1 MKKILF
7 ACALANVA
15 AGICLWRMPG
25 ALPILRAADGAWVYP
40 QSSGSDDVHLLAAVL
55 MGFVFAAFMQLFP
68 RPVAAAAYTLNLAVL
83 LAACALVLL
92 AACALVSLDGS
103 LWAAAR
109 SGYPLPLLAVCLAH
123 LPVLFWLRPLFR
135 QPAHQSD

>member
-15 AGICLWRMPG
+15 A
-25 ALPILRAADGAWVYP
+25 A
-40 QSSGSDDVHLLAAVL
+40 L
-55 MGFVFAAFMQLFP
+55 MGFAFAAFMQLFP
-68 RPVAAAAYTLNLAVL
+68 RLVAAAAYALNLV
-83 LAACALVLL
+83 VLL

-103 LWAAAR
+103 LWAAAHL
-109 SGYPLPLLAVCLAH
+109 GDPLPLLAVCLAH
-123 LPVLFWLRPLFR
+123 RPVLFWLRPLCR

>member
-7 ACALANVA
+7 FCALANVM
-15 AGICLWRMPG
+15 AGVFLRQMPG
-25 ALPILRAADGAWVYP
+25 ALPILRAADGSWIYP
-40 QSSGSDDVHLLAAVL
+40 QSSGSDDVH
-55 MGFVFAAFMQLFP
+55 
-68 RPVAAAAYTLNLAVL
+68 
-83 LAACALVLL
+83 LL

-109 SGYPLPLLAVCLAH
+109 SGYPLPLLVVCLAY

>member
-7 ACALANVA
+7 FCALANVA
-15 AGICLWRMPG
+15 AGVFLRQMPG

-40 QSSGSDDVHLLAAVL
+40 QSSGSDDVHLLAAAL
-55 MGFVFAAFMQLFP
+55 MGFAFAAFMQLSP
-68 RPVAAAAYTLNLAVL
+68 RPVAAAAYALNLA
-83 LAACALVLL
+83 ALL

-109 SGYPLPLLAVCLAH
+109 SGYPLPLLVVCLAH